1 MPDHIHMLV
10 SIPPKQKA
18 SALRRWPGILWLIA
32 LEQTTLWKGGC
43 DSAISR
49 VPQ

>member
-1 MPDHIHMLV
+1 MPDHMHMLV
-10 SIPPKQKA
+10 SISPKQKA
-18 SALRRWPGILWLIA
+18 SALRRWPGILWLIS
-32 LEQTTLWKGGC
+32 LGQTTLWQGGC